1 MAMMQEGNRDPGSS
15 SASDAASSDAAAA
28 DAAARHDAPNLSVAV
43 SWYADVSLNRF
54 AYVGPMA
61 VRLLGF
67 PASAWKEDGF
77 WSSHLPADE
86 REIVQEK
93 RKRLVDVGRDF
104 ELNYHMIASDGT
116 LVRIRELT
124 TVTELADGSHVLRGL
139 FLRNDNAPFT
149 GPVTPEA
156 ARYGS
161 WLTHELSQPIGVV
174 LANLDAMRHML
185 RASPPRVDEALE
197 ALADMASG
205 ARDAAAYLAV
215 IRRSIRNADTVAIE
229 PETAESDLNA
239 PQRAK
244 GSDTFGV

>member
-1 MAMMQEGNRDPGSS
+1 MAMMQEGNHDTGSS
-15 SASDAASSDAAAA
+15 STSDATSSDVDATPAAH
-28 DAAARHDAPNLSVAV
+28 RDAPNLSVAV
-43 SWYADVSLNRF
+43 SWYADVSLSRF

-86 REIVQEK
+86 RETVQEK
-93 RKRLVDVGRDF
+93 RKRLVDAGRDF

-139 FLRNDNAPFT
+139 FLRNDNAPFD
-149 GPVTPEA
+149 GPVTPA
-156 ARYGS
+156 AASYGS
-161 WLTHELSQPIGVV
+161 WLTHELSQPLGVV
-174 LANLDAMRHML
+174 LANIDAMRHML

-197 ALADMASG
+197 ALADVASG
-205 ARDAAAYLAV
+205 ARDAAAFLAV
-215 IRRSIRNADTVAIE
+215 IRRSIRNADSA
-229 PETAESDLNA
+229 ASDSEA
-239 PQRAK
+239 
-244 GSDTFGV
+244 VE